1 VAKEIK
7 EILKTVDSKS
17 KHQGNPLREFYVTDS
32 PERFIKV
39 GELFLENKIEHIE
52 KISVDI

>member
-1 VAKEIK
+1 
-7 EILKTVDSKS
+7 
-17 KHQGNPLREFYVTDS
+17 VTDS
-32 PERFIKV
+32 PERFVKV